1 MRKLAQLAEEQL
13 KRTTERVKA
22 LTVQLHRFIPT
33 IYICIDTLMYCHHHL
48 MYYVFIFNFL
58 DDRLFFEC
66 ELAPLAEVQVAGLEE
81 SEEEEGTFTKS
92 LESCNNNVMGSLKL
106 RLEAK
111 A

>member
-1 MRKLAQLAEEQL
+1 MIYSSHKVFHALLEYANLLDKTAFAKHCIFPQHSVRKLAQLAEEQL

-58 DDRLFFEC
+58 DDRLLF
-66 ELAPLAEVQVAGLEE
+66 
-81 SEEEEGTFTKS
+81 
-92 LESCNNNVMGSLKL
+92 
-106 RLEAK
+106 
-111 A
+111 